1 MDLSPFYPLLRTT
14 PLMRGLSDED
24 LDQLLPCLDP
34 RVRKFSK
41 GEILL
46 LAGDP
51 AHEAGILLDG
61 QITAAKST
69 PDGSDVTVTRMG
81 PGGVFADVLS
91 GSSQK
96 SPVTITAETDCTAL
110 YLPYERVMSPC
121 RCLHPAHLQLL
132 RNLILTISDKYFA
145 LDQRLE
151 LLICKSLRER
161 IAIWL
166 LDEAKRAESDT
177 FETSM
182 TRSAL
187 AQYLNCD
194 RSALSRELGRMQREG
209 LIECWRGSFKIL
221 DKNRLRAQKKE
232 R

>member
-14 PLMRGLSDED
+14 PLMRGLTDED
-24 LDQLLPCLDP
+24 LAQLLPCLDP
-34 RVRKFSK
+34 RVRQFSK

-46 LAGDP
+46 LAGDS
-51 AHEAGILLDG
+51 AREAGILLEG
-61 QITAAKST
+61 RITAAKPS
-69 PDGSDVTVTRMG
+69 PDGSDVTVACMG

-221 DKNRLRAQKKE
+221 DKNRLLAQKKE